1 MTDSTNTEQSAAVQT
16 ALDYHRAWTSG
27 DFEQAMTFITD
38 PIVCL
43 APAGRL
49 EGAGAF
55 RGFMGPFAQMLKRAE
70 LLAAYGDDS
79 KAVLIYD
86 TDIALV
92 DGAPGAELLTVAGGR
107 ITHLRIIFDRV
118 PFDAARAA
126 TPTNEAVR
134 AR

>member
-1 MTDSTNTEQSAAVQT
+1 MTDPTNTEQSAAVQT

-55 RGFMGPFAQMLKRAE
+55 RGFMGRSPRC
-70 LLAAYGDDS
+70 
-79 KAVLIYD
+79 
-86 TDIALV
+86 
-92 DGAPGAELLTVAGGR
+92 
-107 ITHLRIIFDRV
+107 
-118 PFDAARAA
+118 
-126 TPTNEAVR
+126 
-134 AR
+134 

>member
-1 MTDSTNTEQSAAVQT
+1 
-16 ALDYHRAWTSG
+16 
-27 DFEQAMTFITD
+27 
-38 PIVCL
+38 
-43 APAGRL
+43 
-49 EGAGAF
+49 
-55 RGFMGPFAQMLKRAE
+55 MLKRAE